1 MSTPQETIQADVKEA
16 MRAKDKERL
25 STLRMLLSAV
35 KNEKIEKKSDLTE
48 DEFLTVVK
56 RLVKQRK
63 DSAGQ
68 YRDAGREELAAKEEA
83 EIEILESYLPKQAS
97 EEEIRSAI
105 AAQIE
110 AEGLEGPKAI
120 GAIMRAMMQRFGA
133 SADGGTI
140 NRIARELLG
149 S

>member
-35 KNEKIEKKSDLTE
+35 KNEKIEKKSDLSE
-48 DEFLTVVK
+48 DEFLTVVQ

-63 DSAGQ
+63 DSASQ
-68 YRDAGREELAAKEEA
+68 YRDGGREELAAKEES

-97 EEEIRSAI
+97 DDEIRSAI

-120 GAIMRAMMQRFGA
+120 GPIMRAMMQRFGA
-133 SADGGTI
+133 AADGGKI
-140 NRIARELLG
+140 NQIARELLG